1 MDTKRRI
8 AILIAGALVVA
19 GLGVWMVGRFV
30 DKHGADEADE
40 AVSRE
45 ADSLGASLKSTAEA
59 AKLRAEALAAL
70 PVVRASI
77 ETDIA
82 TVRDIDRSNNVFAP
96 APGEAIELF
105 QLGERPVSLLRAPEA
120 AHPVKFDGPEVQL
133 SDDGEA
139 VAITVSARVMPMY
152 EAGKAGAV
160 AVRRA
165 VALDGARQRLSM
177 QGLTAAL
184 TGMEAPLMLSGDGAT
199 RPVWGIVAKVPNT
212 ASLVIQAV
220 RQPSSQLPLV
230 VGIVLVI
237 MGIGAGVAGMLLPDT
252 AARERERDLFKTP
265 IIPSAPLPVAN
276 LEPVLDP
283 MRLAAHLDEPDPLP
297 QLVPDDCAAL
307 PMRNELQVPDALA
320 GRYRVISTLG
330 AGHEAEVYL
339 AQTVQQIGVPK
350 VVALKLLR
358 EVPEGFL
365 EWMRPAARLM
375 SLNIARVHDCGITD
389 GQAWVALEYVEGCTA
404 ACLIKELRATQEAI
418 PLKQSLAI
426 AVGIC
431 KGLESAHGARAG
443 GQPAPVFHGDL
454 RPSSVLIG
462 RHGAVKVSDFGA
474 RPRLTAFTAPELARG
489 GEIDARTD
497 LYSVGMILN
506 ELTAGLTLPRSLQ
519 AVIAKATHENPRRR
533 YDSAERLR
541 DDLLDVAEAV
551 QEPPSS
557 GVLGDWVERVRRSH
571 A

>member
-1 MDTKRRI
+1 M
-8 AILIAGALVVA
+8 AGALVIA
-19 GLGVWMVGRFV
+19 GIGVWMVGRFV
-30 DKHGADEADE
+30 EKHAAEQADE

-45 ADSLGASLKSTAEA
+45 AEALGASLKSTAEA
-59 AKLRAEALAAL
+59 ARLRAEALAAL

-82 TVRDIDRSNNVFAP
+82 TVRDIDRSNNIFAP

-105 QLGERPVSLLRAPEA
+105 QLGERRVSLLREPEA
-120 AHPVKFDGPEVQL
+120 SHPVKIDGPEVQL
-133 SDDGEA
+133 ADDGEA

-160 AVRRA
+160 AVRRR
-165 VALDGARQRLSM
+165 VGLDGVRQRLTM

-184 TGMEAPLMLSGDGAT
+184 VGLEGPLMLAGDGAA
-199 RPVWGIVAKVPNT
+199 RPAWGFAAKVPNT
-212 ASLVIQAV
+212 ASLVIQSV
-220 RQPSSQLPLV
+220 RPTPSQLPLI
-230 VGIVLVI
+230 VGIVLVV
-237 MGIGAGVAGMLLPDT
+237 MGMATGVAGMLLPDT
-252 AARERERDLFKTP
+252 SARERERDLFKTP
-265 IIPSAPLPVAN
+265 IIPSAPLPVAHF
-276 LEPVLDP
+276 ETPVLDP
-283 MRLAAHLDEPDPLP
+283 VRLAAHLDEPDPLP
-297 QLVPDDCAAL
+297 LLVPSDDCPPP
-307 PMRNELQVPDALA
+307 PMRNELPVPDALA

-330 AGHEAEVYL
+330 AGHDSEVYL

-358 EVPEGFL
+358 ETPDGFL

-375 SLNIARVHDCGITD
+375 SLNIARVHDCGVTE

-404 ACLIKELRATQEAI
+404 ACLIKELRATQETI

-431 KGLESAHGARAG
+431 KGLEAAHGARSG
-443 GQPAPVFHGDL
+443 GQAAPVFHADL

-489 GEIDARTD
+489 GDIDGRAD

-506 ELTAGLTLPRSLQ
+506 ELTAGLTLPGSLQ

-533 YDSAERLR
+533 YASAEQLR
-541 DDLLDVAEAV
+541 GDLEDVSEMV
-551 QEPPSS
+551 SEPPSS